1 MSADPNAIADG
12 VRVAIFDLDGTLYEG
27 DGFVPAY
34 LEQLE
39 VYGGLDP
46 ELARGELEQILG
58 GVHGVRIGDLYD
70 PTTDRVLRAPAWRI
84 IEVSDWDGTP
94 VDDPRVGTG
103 ISYGKGLVYIGDAW
117 QAVRAVAQHHG
128 VDHEASRA
136 SFHAVRARINTE
148 ADQLLDTSALAP
160 VLAELDRFEYR
171 EVMTNTPEDL
181 AQPLVVSMGLPDRFH
196 AIRFGVD
203 KPLGLERRIDEVLE
217 EFDVTPDEVLCVG
230 DNYLNDILPTVRAGC
245 RAIWVDP
252 FGTAPHEGPELRVAG
267 LAEVAPLLRAGR

>member
-1 MSADPNAIADG
+1 MSADPSAIVDG

-27 DGFVPAY
+27 DGFVPIY
-34 LEQLE
+34 LDQLE
-39 VYGGLDP
+39 AHGGLDRD
-46 ELARGELEQILG
+46 LARGELEQIVG

-70 PTTDRVLRAPAWRI
+70 PATDRVLRAPAWRI
-84 IEVSDWDGTP
+84 IEVTDWDGAP
-94 VDDPRVGTG
+94 VDDGRVGTG
-103 ISYGKGLVYIGDAW
+103 IGYGKGLVYIGDAW
-117 QAVRAVAQHHG
+117 QAVRAVALHHG
-128 VDHEASRA
+128 VDRDASRTA
-136 SFHAVRARINTE
+136 FEAVRARINVE
-148 ADQLLDTSALAP
+148 ADELLDTSALAP

-181 AQPLVVSMGLPDRFH
+181 ARPLVASMGLPDRFH
-196 AIRFGVD
+196 AVRFGVD

-252 FGTAPHEGPELRVAG
+252 FGTAPHEGPEVRVAG
-267 LAEVAPLLRAGR
+267 LAEVAPLLRDGR